1 MITNKRLKITISL
14 FVFIA
19 MSLVGSYI
27 IAINKG
33 NELAVDMSD
42 IEQMNIGS
50 EMPRL
55 LYADNTIA
63 VMQGTFGVVVYN
75 MQDSIVTNRISY
87 EHVKSYG
94 ISMMVASVS
103 QDGTTIFIGNEDMFN
118 ELLYTH
124 QYNMSTRVIKEIAQ
138 QPSSLFRPIN
148 IELPGYNEQYD
159 KYFDLQYLTSH
170 TIVELD
176 HSFIYLRSADWNMKN
191 LQMVVCQYEDG
202 ESKVF
207 DVFK

>member
-1 MITNKRLKITISL
+1 MIANKRLKITISL

-19 MSLVGSYI
+19 ISIGVSYI
-27 IAINKG
+27 IAIDNGK
-33 NELAVDMSD
+33 ELAVEMSD

-55 LYADNTIA
+55 LYADHNIA

-87 EHVKSYG
+87 DHMKPYG
-94 ISMMVASVS
+94 ISMMLASVS
-103 QDGTTIFIGNEDMFN
+103 KDGKTICIGNEDMFN
-118 ELLYTH
+118 EFTYTH
-124 QYNMSTRVIKEIAQ
+124 QYDIRTRVIKKATE
-138 QPSSLFRPIN
+138 QPSSWYKPIN

-176 HSFIYLRSADWNMKN
+176 HSFMYLRSSDWNMKN
-191 LQMVVCQYEDG
+191 LQIVICQYEDG
-202 ESKVF
+202 ESIVF